1 MNGDPL
7 SKRQRLAIGR
17 QPMPVRDPALRAG
30 DFGEV
35 ALGLPEHLALLE
47 ARRCLACKVA
57 TCVAGCPVAVDI
69 PRFVGLVEAGDI
81 AGAARVLLA
90 DNALPGITGRVCPQE
105 HQCEAACVLGRKG
118 APLAIGHLERFV
130 ADWAAGRA
138 DAPPVP
144 PPTGGT
150 VAVVGSGPGGLTAAG
165 ELASRGYAVTVY
177 EALHTP
183 GGVLIY
189 GIPEFRLPKEIVA
202 REVARLTGLGVR
214 IECNVVVGRTYSLD
228 ELRAVFDAVFV
239 SVGAGLPLF
248 LGVPGEGYK
257 GVYSANEYLTRVN
270 LMQAY
275 DFPDADTPVLRGGR
289 VVVVGGGNVALDAVR
304 TARRLG
310 ADEAILAYRRSRAE
324 MPARVEEIGHAD
336 EEGIRFEMLV
346 SPVAVEGD
354 ADRWVRGLRCIRMEL
369 GEPDASGRRRPVP
382 IAGSEFVIPCDVV
395 VAAIGTRAN
404 PLLTSSCPD
413 LALTPEGSIAVDGRG
428 MTNLAGVFAGGDIVR
443 GSATVILAMGD
454 GKRAA
459 AEIDAYLSGA
469 AAQGPA
475 GTGSLQFT
483 VNGPQPDDLIAVVAG
498 NRAATPALTDRP
510 AVAPGSAAQDAASR
524 PRTPAAVPSRP
535 PTQGHA
541 GRRPEPSLPAP
552 QPSTGCRPDRDVPL

>member
-1 MNGDPL
+1 
-7 SKRQRLAIGR
+7 
-17 QPMPVRDPALRAG
+17 
-30 DFGEV
+30 
-35 ALGLPEHLALLE
+35 
-47 ARRCLACKVA
+47 
-57 TCVAGCPVAVDI
+57 
-69 PRFVGLVEAGDI
+69 
-81 AGAARVLLA
+81 
-90 DNALPGITGRVCPQE
+90 
-105 HQCEAACVLGRKG
+105 
-118 APLAIGHLERFV
+118 
-130 ADWAAGRA
+130 
-138 DAPPVP
+138 
-144 PPTGGT
+144 GGT
-150 VAVVGSGPGGLTAAG
+150 VAVVGSGPGGLTATG

-289 VVVVGGGNVALDAVR
+289 VVVVGGGNVAL
-304 TARRLG
+304 G

-354 ADRWVRGLRCIRMEL
+354 ADRW
-369 GEPDASGRRRPVP
+369 
-382 IAGSEFVIPCDVV
+382 
-395 VAAIGTRAN
+395 
-404 PLLTSSCPD
+404 
-413 LALTPEGSIAVDGRG
+413 
-428 MTNLAGVFAGGDIVR
+428 
-443 GSATVILAMGD
+443 
-454 GKRAA
+454 
-459 AEIDAYLSGA
+459 
-469 AAQGPA
+469 
-475 GTGSLQFT
+475 
-483 VNGPQPDDLIAVVAG
+483 
-498 NRAATPALTDRP
+498 
-510 AVAPGSAAQDAASR
+510 
-524 PRTPAAVPSRP
+524 
-535 PTQGHA
+535 
-541 GRRPEPSLPAP
+541 
-552 QPSTGCRPDRDVPL
+552 